1 MLLAGLTEVFVTGM
15 LIKWTNVKAKPM
27 AKGAKGLGNCG
38 LVTPAITSKN
48 KKVMVTSHIKQ
59 AAKE

>member
-15 LIKWTNVKAKPM
+15 LIKWIKVKAKPI
-27 AKGAKGLGNCG
+27 AKGAKWLGNCG
-38 LVTPAITSKN
+38 FVTPAITIKN

-59 AAKE
+59 ANNV